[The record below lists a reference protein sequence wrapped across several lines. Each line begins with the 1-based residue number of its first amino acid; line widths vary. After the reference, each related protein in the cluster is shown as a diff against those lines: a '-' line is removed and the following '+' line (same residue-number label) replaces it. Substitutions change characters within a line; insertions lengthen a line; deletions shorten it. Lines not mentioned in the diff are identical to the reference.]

1 MDRQTLISKFEEL
14 KEYDGE
20 YLHTIWSHSLDLVK
34 QVKSYISYDLH
45 EKLKVELDCVYYES
59 IYGGD
64 KEDGQMVR
72 DDFIRV
78 VDSVIVQLS

>member
-34 QVKSYISYDLH
+34 QVKSYISYDLY
-45 EKLKVELDCVYYES
+45 EKLNVELDCVYYES

>member
-1 MDRQTLISKFEEL
+1 
-14 KEYDGE
+14 
-20 YLHTIWSHSLDLVK
+20 
-34 QVKSYISYDLH
+34 VKSYISYDLH

-64 KEDGQMVR
+64 KEDGQNVR

-78 VDSVIVQLS
+78 VDLVIVQLC

>member
-20 YLHTIWSHSLDLVK
+20 YLHTIWCNSLDLVK

-64 KEDGQMVR
+64 KEDGQMVL
-72 DDFIRV
+72 DHYNRV
-78 VDSVIVQLS
+78 VDKVIAELS